1 MQKIFQK
8 ELRMMVRDR
17 RLLIL
22 GSILVTM
29 LIVALWA
36 GFARFKSL
44 YNERE
49 QLNEVMRK
57 DWEEQEEKHA
67 HSAAHYGTFIF
78 TPQPPLSF
86 LDFGILQF
94 VGSSIRVEA
103 HLQQDAQFA
112 AAVENGSSI
121 RFGDFTTAM
130 VMQLLLPLLLIFL
143 AYNAISGEKE
153 QQTLKLLLVQ
163 GASMRKIIWQKI
175 LAYTLLAAI
184 MLTTLLL
191 ASAIALKVQ
200 GFAFTSDLMARLL
213 MLWTIY
219 LIYYFIVV
227 AVTVSVSALA
237 GNSKNALLTMIAL
250 WLGLVVL
257 LPKYT
262 TNLGDRNYPLPSK
275 KAFQMAIRDDV
286 QKGVDG
292 HNPANERTKAFIDS
306 IVKAQGVDSVSQLKI
321 NIDGLVMQ
329 EDEDYRA
336 MVTRKYFGQLYTQV
350 KNQNKVSQ
358 WASLLDPA
366 IAVRDLS
373 MSVSQTDYASQVDF
387 EQQVQDYR
395 LYMMR
400 YLNEYMS
407 YNNKP
412 GDWDTKAPREVF
424 LQLKKFNF
432 QPRPLWVSVRVDYGL
447 LLLSL
452 LVWVVLSV
460 ILVQWSS
467 GKTNLL

>member
-1 MQKIFQK
+1 MKNIFQK

-22 GSILVTM
+22 GSILVMM
-29 LIVALWA
+29 LVVALWA
-36 GFARFKSL
+36 GFARFTSL
-44 YNERE
+44 YNERK

-86 LDFGILQF
+86 FDFGILQF

-175 LAYTLLAAI
+175 LAYIVLAAV
-184 MLTTLLL
+184 MLTLLLL
-191 ASAIALKVQ
+191 ASVIALKVQ
-200 GFAFTSDLMARLL
+200 GFGLTTDLMARLL
-213 MLWTIY
+213 MLWSVY

-227 AVTVSVSALA
+227 AVTVSVSALS
-237 GNSKNALLTMIAL
+237 GSSKNALLTMISL

-262 TNLGDRNYPLPSK
+262 TNLGDHRYPLPSK
-275 KAFQMAIRDDV
+275 KAFQLAIRNDV

-292 HNPANERTKAFIDS
+292 HNPSNQRTKAFTDS
-306 IVKAQGVDSVSQLKI
+306 ILKAQGVDSVSQLKI

-336 MVTRKYFGQLYTQV
+336 MVTRKYFGQLYKQV
-350 KNQNKVSQ
+350 KNQNRVSQ
-358 WASLLDPA
+358 WASFLDPA

-373 MSVSQTDYASQVDF
+373 MSVSQTDYASQVEF

-424 LQLKKFNF
+424 LQLKKFNY
-432 QPRPLWVSVRVDYGL
+432 QPPSLWASVRRDYGL

-452 LVWVVLSV
+452 VVWMILAVL
-460 ILVQWSS
+460 LVQWSS
-467 GKTNLL
+467 RKMNML

>member
-1 MQKIFQK
+1 MQKVFQK
-8 ELRMMVRDR
+8 ELRMMMRDR

-22 GSILVTM
+22 GSILVLM
-29 LIVALWA
+29 LVVALWA
-36 GFARFKSL
+36 GFARFTSL
-44 YNERE
+44 HNERR

-86 LDFGILQF
+86 FDFGILQF

-175 LAYTLLAAI
+175 MAYAILAAAMLTLL
-184 MLTTLLL
+184 ML
-191 ASAIALKVQ
+191 ASAIALAAQ
-200 GFAFTSDLMARLL
+200 GFGISKDLLVRML
-213 MLWTIY
+213 MLWTVY
-219 LIYYFIVV
+219 MLYYFIVV

-237 GNSKNALLTMIAL
+237 SSSKNALLTMIAL

-262 TNLGDRNYPLPSK
+262 TNLGDHRYPLPSK
-275 KAFQMAIRDDV
+275 KAFQIAIRNDV

-292 HNPANERTKAFIDS
+292 HNPSNKRTQAFIDS
-306 IVKAQGVDSVSQLKI
+306 ILKAQGVDSVSQLKI

-358 WASLLDPA
+358 WSSFLDPA

-424 LQLKKFNF
+424 LQLKKFNY
-432 QPRPLWVSVRVDYGL
+432 QPRSLWDAIRADYSL
-447 LLLSL
+447 LLMSLLLWLLLS
-452 LVWVVLSV
+452 VV
-460 ILVQWSS
+460 LVQWSS
-467 GKTNLL
+467 RKINVI